1 MSSPQIV
8 TLGCR
13 LNLAESERIAAML
26 GEDGNTVV
34 VNSCAVTN
42 EAVRQTR
49 QAIRRLRK
57 EHADARLVVTGCA
70 GNTERAAL
78 AAMPEVDGFVAN
90 ADKLDPRAWNLPPT
104 PVVASGA
111 HTRSFIGVQN
121 GCDHACTFCIIPQG
135 RGASRSLSVAEVLK
149 AIEADMDR
157 GAREV
162 VLTGVDLTSWGHDL
176 DGSPSLGVL
185 VEAILDRLPDL
196 PRLRLS
202 SLDGIEIDETLLA
215 RITQD
220 ERIMPH
226 VHLSLQHGHDLILK
240 RMKRRHLRAQ
250 ALDLVERLK
259 KARPEIAI
267 GADIIAGF
275 PTETEEHHAANL
287 SLIHEAAIVHGHIFP
302 YSPRHD
308 TPAARMPQ
316 HDRAT
321 VKRRAAELRKVVRD
335 VRSAWLESHVGT
347 PQSVLVEKDGH
358 GYTPGYAR
366 MKAAGDADP
375 GSIVTLTPRTI
386 EDGILQ

>member
-1 MSSPQIV
+1 MSARIV

-13 LNLAESERIAAML
+13 LNLSESERIAAML

-57 EHADARLVVTGCA
+57 EHKDARLVVTGCA
-70 GNTERAAL
+70 GETERAAL
-78 AAMPEVDGFVAN
+78 ADMPEVDGFVAN
-90 ADKLDPRAWNLPPT
+90 AEKLDPRVWNLPP
-104 PVVASGA
+104 ASAATLGS

-135 RGASRSLSVAEVLK
+135 RGASRSLPVDEVLR

-176 DGSPSLGVL
+176 AGSPTLGTL
-185 VEAILDRLPDL
+185 VEAILDRLPAL

-202 SLDGIEIDETLLA
+202 SLDGIEVDEALFA
-215 RITQD
+215 RLTQD
-220 ERIMPH
+220 ERVMPH

-240 RMKRRHLRAQ
+240 RMKRRHLRAD
-250 ALDLVERLK
+250 ALDLIARLK
-259 KARPEIAI
+259 SQRPDIAI
-267 GADIIAGF
+267 GADLIAGF

-287 SLIHEAAIVHGHIFP
+287 SLIAQADIVHGHTFP

-316 HDRAT
+316 HDRSLI
-321 VKRRAAELRKVVRD
+321 KRRAAELREAVRR
-335 VRSAWLESHVGT
+335 VRSAWLESHLGR

-358 GYTPGYAR
+358 GYTPTYAR
-366 MKAAGDADP
+366 MKAPADASP
-375 GSIVTLTPRTI
+375 GSIVRLTPRTI
-386 EDGILQ
+386 ENGILQ